1 MHKRLVKYCVREREK
16 EIEKE
21 RNTGK
26 VIKTEERE
34 RDLQDANQLFS
45 YVPSLHCLFENQK
58 KNSFQNKNLI

>member
-1 MHKRLVKYCVREREK
+1 MSNIALEREK
-16 EIEKE
+16 EIERE
-21 RNTGK
+21 REKYRESDQDRG
-26 VIKTEERE
+26 ERE